1 MLQSEPTPN
10 FKDIKKYYPH
20 YYAGRGKSGATVYY
34 EDCGGID
41 VPALTGLGITVS
53 DLVRHYVYMT
63 EFCFTVLNPSPEAK
77 TITVFDVDG
86 VGVGDVKGKVLEFIK
101 ETTAIMQAHYPERS
115 QCILVVNAPIW
126 FSAIWSIVRVFVNE
140 RTQSKV
146 SISSTRSSLAA
157 LSKHLDYGEIPEKY
171 GGGKRWRNGEGG
183 KDNGRWWSEEE
194 IRFREWVE
202 EYGGVKHDEGDKE
215 RMERRVE

>member
-1 MLQSEPTPN
+1 MLRSEPTPN

-41 VPALTGLGITVS
+41 VPALTGLGITVK
-53 DLVRHYVYMT
+53 DLVRHYIYMT

-77 TITVFDVDG
+77 TITVFDVNG

-115 QCILVVNAPIW
+115 QVREERGGESFIMEGWGGMYNGIFWNTHRVV
-126 FSAIWSIVRVFVNE
+126 
-140 RTQSKV
+140 KV
-146 SISSTRSSLAA
+146 
-157 LSKHLDYGEIPEKY
+157 
-171 GGGKRWRNGEGG
+171 
-183 KDNGRWWSEEE
+183 
-194 IRFREWVE
+194 
-202 EYGGVKHDEGDKE
+202 
-215 RMERRVE
+215 